1 MKVFGRFSVFPLRET
16 NAKSL
21 SLSLSPSF
29 SRELCEFSVN
39 SVSVAKEEDEEEEEE
54 D

>member
-1 MKVFGRFSVFPLRET
+1 VKVFGRFSVFPLQET
-16 NAKSL
+16 NTKSL
-21 SLSLSPSF
+21 S

-39 SVSVAKEEDEEEEEE
+39 SVSVAKEEAEEEE